1 MTFRC
6 GHCAWRPGLAV
17 LVAGLLTSDC
27 GRPNRSDQQPQVV
40 WTLSPAQSVVG
51 PAVLSVQLHQP
62 SGAPAT
68 GATVTLEAHMSHA
81 GMAPVLASAT
91 ETTPG
96 LYSVP
101 FTFTM
106 PGDWV
111 LLVSTMLPDGTRVEQ
126 RIDVANVRPS
136 G

>member
-1 MTFRC
+1 MTVRR
-6 GHCAWRPGLAV
+6 GHHAWRPGLAL

-27 GRPNRSDQQPQVV
+27 GRPSSDQHPQLV

-81 GMAPVLASAT
+81 GMGPVLASAT
-91 ETTPG
+91 EPTPG
-96 LYSVP
+96 LYALP

-111 LLVSTMLPDGTRVEQ
+111 LLVSTVLPDGTRVEQ